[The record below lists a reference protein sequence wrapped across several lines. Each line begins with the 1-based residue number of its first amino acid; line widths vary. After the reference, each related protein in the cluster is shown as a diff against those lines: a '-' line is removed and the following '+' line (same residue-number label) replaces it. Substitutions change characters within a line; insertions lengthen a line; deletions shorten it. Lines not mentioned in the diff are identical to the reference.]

1 MTIED
6 VTVTIEADGETA
18 DVDLPVG
25 LLSRLTEPDE
35 THADAVGSIVLMSFV
50 GRAHALAHHSEGET
64 DEELEEIEDT
74 MLERFEERFG
84 VTYAEA
90 TGHSH

>member
-1 MTIED
+1 MAIED
-6 VTVTIEADGETA
+6 VTVTIEAGEESTDIA
-18 DVDLPVG
+18 LPAG
-25 LLSRLTEPDE
+25 LLDRLMEPEE
-35 THADAVGSIVLMSFV
+35 THAEAVGSIALMAFT
-50 GRAHALAHHSEGET
+50 GRAHALVHHAEGDA
-64 DEELEEIEDT
+64 DEGLDEIEEA